1 MIQLYPKGTSDFSR
15 NGIELMPSESEV
27 NWQKAGR
34 YDFTMNIPREAC
46 EGITFDY
53 GQILK
58 VSVPPQIVGP
68 ISLGTVNYYV
78 TTESAKLYS
87 QVPTLQRVYYG
98 QWIGYTV
105 TEGIHQYAVGAKV
118 TYLGQ
123 NYQCNTWIEDS
134 PIAMVPPNNSNWWTA
149 ISNTIGQAGKEIA
162 TLESGTSIMK
172 VSDFNSTY
180 IEAATLDG
188 KQGYILASAVQATG
202 TSEERI
208 IPQFEI
214 TTQLFTIKKIHKET
228 SEHIIQIDAEHYSYM
243 LGRTMLGECSVVGV
257 NPATALLFI
266 KGAMKEDYPGDLY
279 TNVNSGTID
288 GDWSWKNAQ
297 AAILDPSNG
306 LLKCIDADAIRDNL
320 DVYIVPTTAEDASYE
335 IAYGVNMESVRWD
348 GDVGNIRTR
357 IYPIAQRE
365 DGTRITLPEEYI
377 DTVRTVP
384 YVVPETLDTKLKIGQ
399 KVKNSDGT
407 EVELTETEV
416 YTRMRQMAQDRFDID
431 HCDMAEVS
439 LEVDYVHMPDTVE
452 YKPYLNLRNMAPLAW
467 VRVENGPMGI
477 DTVIQLTGYKWDPI
491 LLHYKNTTFGDK
503 KQKASV
509 AGYDLKSGSV
519 SGRALAS
526 GAVTGANI
534 AAGTITAREIEVN
547 SITAENIA
555 SKVITSALIAAGAI
569 TADEISTTDLTA
581 IQAKLQIASIA
592 DAEIGSANIGYA
604 QIKDASVQNLIA
616 KDALTD
622 RYFIDKL
629 QVRNM
634 QAVAA
639 TVGELVVK
647 ASDNKYYQLDV
658 ETDGSLT
665 ATEVTLTAGEITA
678 GVTSDGHG
686 TIIETD
692 LTVQDLA
699 ASNVK
704 AINALIDKLNAARI
718 NVDELFARTAFINK
732 LNTTDIE
739 STANLTV
746 KTGGTFTVQSGNFEI
761 DSSGNVSMTGEINA
775 EAGGSIAGWDIN
787 AASLTGN
794 KTGIAKTTADS
805 DIAFWAGNETAGSA
819 NFRVTQ
825 GGKVTLR
832 DLVVLNEQG
841 VETTV
846 DLRSY
851 PLWKLSYATVKSI
864 TVDQGT
870 GAVTIVTTAG
880 SYSFNRGS
888 GGSVTLS
895 GSWTDNWTKYTVV
908 ATDGGGNVIG
918 TQSSGA
924 VMADKTSADIKS
936 DLEAS
941 SSHTTTLDIEA
952 DGETLVSRTI
962 NASGVFA
969 QGEAAGWNDGY
980 DDARDYISMPSA
992 GTGTSFTVG
1001 IPNAARTGQETH
1013 TFTITKG
1020 TPSASGGYAS
1030 VSYNNGAVCRIALD
1044 DWWSGGAASVTVSS
1058 ITRNSSDQHNNDHT
1072 ISVYAKATASN
1083 GATRNQTL
1091 TVDAT
1096 TEYNGGWSGCYAT
1109 VGLNSTTATTLNY
1122 GESVTVY
1129 AQAKASSG
1137 ASSKTNVAS
1146 RKITAPAAVTIS
1158 SITRNSSDQHNNDHT
1173 ISVYAKATASNGA
1186 TKNQTLTV
1194 DATTE
1199 YNGGWSGCYATVGLN
1214 STSATTLNY
1223 GASVTVYAQAKA
1235 SSGAGSKTNV
1245 ASRTITAPA
1254 DRVVT
1259 STASISYNSSTHKYV
1274 ATGKA
1279 YKDGTEVDSHTST
1292 SGTQAYDA
1300 GYNAGW
1306 NACLTACGITGGGY
1320 VRTGG
1325 TYYSSLYIMGQ
1336 SGPQVVGSG
1345 YVGVNSVYVAAK

>member
-1 MIQLYPKGTSDFSR
+1 MIQLYPKGQTSFAS
-15 NGIELMPSESEV
+15 NGIELHPSENEV
-27 NWQKAGR
+27 NWQEGGR
-34 YDFTMNIPREAC
+34 YDFSMTIPREMAD
-46 EGITFDY
+46 GIELDY
-53 GQILK
+53 GMILK
-58 VSVPPQIVGP
+58 VSVPPQHVGA
-68 ISLGTVNYYV
+68 ISLGTVSYYE
-78 TTESAKLYS
+78 TTAETPMYS
-87 QVPTLQRVYYG
+87 QIPSTRTVKYNPWTLK
-98 QWIGYTV
+98 GYTAGEKV
-105 TEGIHQYAVGAKV
+105 SYGNKNYSANHAIAPLTDVAPSVSSDWTEIPRTAAV
-118 TYLGQ
+118 
-123 NYQCNTWIEDS
+123 
-134 PIAMVPPNNSNWWTA
+134 P
-149 ISNTIGQAGKEIA
+149 GKELA
-162 TLESGTSIMK
+162 TLASGTSIMK
-172 VSDFNSTY
+172 VKDFSAEY
-180 IEAATLDG
+180 MEAATLTG
-188 KQGYILASAVQATG
+188 LQGYIKISDCTATG
-202 TSEERI
+202 QSGQRT
-208 IPQFEI
+208 IPAFDI
-214 TTQLFTIKKIHKET
+214 DTQYFTISHIDKET
-228 SEHIIQIDAEHYSYM
+228 DRHSIRIEAEHISYQ
-243 LGRTMLGECSVVGV
+243 LGRTILGECNVVGV
-257 NPATALLFI
+257 SPATALLFI
-266 KGAMKEDYPGDLY
+266 AGAMQEEYSGSLYCGSDVGDI
-279 TNVNSGTID
+279 TA
-288 GDWSWKNAQ
+288 DWSWKNAQ
-297 AAILDPSNG
+297 AAILDPQNG
-306 LLKCIDADAIRDNL
+306 LLKAIAAKAIRDNL
-320 DVYIVPTTAEDASYE
+320 DVYIVPDLEGDPTYE
-335 IAYGVNMESVRWD
+335 VRYGVNMKNIKWT
-348 GDVGNIRTR
+348 GDITDIVTR
-357 IYPIAQRE
+357 VYPIAQNE
-365 DGTRITLPEEYI
+365 DGSRMMLPEKYVDSTLE
-377 DTVRTVP
+377 VP
-384 YVVPETLDTKLKIGQ
+384 YVRPEVLDTKLKVGT
-399 KVKNSDGT
+399 KVENSDGT
-407 EVELTETEV
+407 EVELTESEV
-416 YTRMRQMAQDRFDID
+416 ITRMRQAAGDRFSID
-431 HCDMAEVS
+431 HCDQAEVT
-439 LEVDYVHMPDTVE
+439 LELDWIHMPDTEE
-452 YKPYLNLRNMAPLAW
+452 YKQYLTLANATPGDW
-467 VRVENGPMGI
+467 VSVVDGPMGVNQ
-477 DTVIQLTGYKWDPI
+477 VIQLTSYVWDAI
-491 LLHYKNTTFGDK
+491 LLKYKKTGFGNK
-503 KQKASV
+503 KQRPSV
-509 AGYDLKSGSV
+509 SGYDLKSGAV
-519 SGRALAS
+519 SGRAIA
-526 GAVTGANI
+526 GNAVGSEHLQ
-534 AAGTITAREIEVN
+534 AGSVTAREIAAN
-547 SITAENIA
+547 SITADQIA
-555 SKVITSALIAAGAI
+555 SKIITASLIAAGAI
-569 TADEISTTDLTA
+569 RADAIDTNDLTA
-581 IQAKLQIASIA
+581 IQATLQIANIA
-592 DAEIGSANIGYA
+592 DARIGVADIGYA
-604 QIKDASVQNLIA
+604 QIKDANVQNLIA

-629 QVRNM
+629 QVRNL
-634 QAVAA
+634 QSVYA

-647 ASDNKYYQLDV
+647 AANDNYYK
-658 ETDGSLT
+658 LT
-665 ATEVTLTAGEITA
+665 IDENGEIVTTQVTPTSAEIAA
-678 GVTSDGHG
+678 GVTSDGHAA
-686 TIIETD
+686 IIETD

-699 ASNVK
+699 ATNVK
-704 AINALIDKLNAARI
+704 GINALIDKLSASRI
-718 NVDELFARTAFINK
+718 NVDELFARQAFINK

-739 STANLTV
+739 STANLTI
-746 KTGGTFTVQSGNFEI
+746 KTGGTFSVQSGNFSI
-761 DSSGNVSMTGEINA
+761 DSSGNVSMTGTINA
-775 EAGGSIAGWDIN
+775 GAGGKIAGWDIN

-794 KTGIAKTTADS
+794 KTGIAKTTNDT
-805 DIAFWAGNETAGSA
+805 DIAFWAGNATAGSA

-832 DLVVLNEQG
+832 DLVVLDEQG
-841 VETTV
+841 NESTV
-846 DLRSY
+846 DLRNY

-980 DDARDYISMPSA
+980 DDARDYISMPGA

-1020 TPSASGGYAS
+1020 TPSASGGYAA

-1058 ITRNSSDQHNNDHT
+1058 ITRNSN
-1072 ISVYAKATASN
+1072 
-1083 GATRNQTL
+1083 
-1091 TVDAT
+1091 
-1096 TEYNGGWSGCYAT
+1096 
-1109 VGLNSTTATTLNY
+1109 
-1122 GESVTVY
+1122 
-1129 AQAKASSG
+1129 
-1137 ASSKTNVAS
+1137 
-1146 RKITAPAAVTIS
+1146 
-1158 SITRNSSDQHNNDHT
+1158 DQHNNDHT

-1199 YNGGWSGCYATVGLN
+1199 YNGGWSGCYATVGLDSTTETTLGYGASVTVYAQAKSSSGASSKTNVTSRKINAPAAVTISSITRNSNDQHNNDHTISVYAKATASNGATKNQTLTVDATTEYNGGWSGCYNTVGLN
-1214 STSATTLNY
+1214 STSETTLSY

-1235 SSGAGSKTNV
+1235 SSGASSKTNV